1 MKTLTEGLD
10 YQDMKGQVEPKIT
23 VDEYSAK
30 MGRDE
35 DIVTVTFVVNNSL
48 AASDLVSWLE
58 LGYDFVL
65 DATTSTGEVK
75 KGKYLVFMELK
86 RRSSCVKQILQVLSD
101 MTTITAIPL
110 EEWTITI
117 DDTNYEP
124 DLEAIKIAM
133 ATYPQ
138 QYKDRIEKEKEIA
151 ELQEIAGI
159 NTVRNVPEEQ
169 DSEIKDFKAMAGL

>member
-1 MKTLTEGLD
+1 
-10 YQDMKGQVEPKIT
+10 
-23 VDEYSAK
+23 
-30 MGRDE
+30 
-35 DIVTVTFVVNNSL
+35 
-48 AASDLVSWLE
+48 
-58 LGYDFVL
+58 
-65 DATTSTGEVK
+65 
-75 KGKYLVFMELK
+75 
-86 RRSSCVKQILQVLSD
+86 